1 MLPIGKKIIWLSCLL
16 VWMISCSPIP
26 ALLSI
31 SFLFLSRRCP
41 AGLEA
46 LEALGADSGPGPRGY
61 QSNLGSTHFGYL
73 FHSTVS
79 WTHPLLPFSVE
90 SKAHCISRVTPT
102 LDPKSNFLDAVELKT
117 RGPSTPVTW
126 ALFSCFSICDP
137 PTFTPDTQK
146 ILLSPLR
153 KYSTDVF
160 SSS

>member
-1 MLPIGKKIIWLSCLL
+1 MAILFAGLDDLLLPHSSTPEYF
-16 VWMISCSPIP
+16 ISLP
-26 ALLSI
+26 LK
-31 SFLFLSRRCP
+31 RCP

-61 QSNLGSTHFGYL
+61 RSNLGSTHFGYL

-79 WTHPLLPFSVE
+79 WTHPLLLFSVE

-102 LDPKSNFLDAVELKT
+102 LDPKSNFSDAVELKT

-137 PTFTPDTQK
+137 STFTPDTQK

-153 KYSTDVF
+153 K
-160 SSS
+160 